1 MLSIATWNKY
11 LWVND
16 IDIMPEAYTISIIVS
31 GQNGVGVRRDS
42 TWIAEQFGARTR
54 IADMSVDS
62 AAEALP
68 DEVEDDMD
76 CGNILLQILELSAE
90 CHLALEVNGWDGVS
104 ETVCARLSEGGCI
117 VGSYY
122 QSVNMDTICTLAR
135 DGVVDRTFDPLLT
148 PPDVTREYE
157 RGLPFGSEE
166 RTESII
172 PAVFL
177 LLERYTGIRSI
188 TPEIFQDVQWKTYL
202 KQY

>member
-1 MLSIATWNKY
+1 MLSNATWDKY

-31 GQNGVGVRRDS
+31 GQSGVGVRRDS
-42 TWIAEQFGARTR
+42 TWIAEQFGARKR
-54 IADMSVDS
+54 IADMKVDN
-62 AAEALP
+62 AAEALT
-68 DEVEDDMD
+68 DEVEDDKD
-76 CGNILLQILELSAE
+76 CGNILLQILELSAG

-104 ETVCARLSEGGCI
+104 ETVCARLSAGGCI

-148 PPDVTREYE
+148 PPDITKEYE

-166 RTESII
+166 RTEDIV

-177 LLERYTGIRSI
+177 LLERYTGIKSI
-188 TPEIFQDVQWKTYL
+188 TAEIFQEMQWNTYL
-202 KQY
+202 KKY